1 MRITKESHL
10 RSPIRWR
17 DNKAMLEEGGEM
29 ETNQGEGLMASA
41 AYLCGSLA
49 VSVHGPAKNW
59 IRFHILLSKTSSRT
73 AATVTWLL
81 STQPRACQHIPN
93 RQIAYGK
100 HISFS
105 LLKTTLKGMERW
117 LRS

>member
-1 MRITKESHL
+1 MHITKESHL

-17 DNKAMLEEGGEM
+17 DNKAMLEEGREM

-49 VSVHGPAKNW
+49 VSVHGPDKNW

-73 AATVTWLL
+73 TATVTWLL
-81 STQPRACQHIPN
+81 NTQPRTCQHIPN
-93 RQIAYGK
+93 RQIAYGQ

-105 LLKTTLKGMERW
+105 L
-117 LRS
+117 